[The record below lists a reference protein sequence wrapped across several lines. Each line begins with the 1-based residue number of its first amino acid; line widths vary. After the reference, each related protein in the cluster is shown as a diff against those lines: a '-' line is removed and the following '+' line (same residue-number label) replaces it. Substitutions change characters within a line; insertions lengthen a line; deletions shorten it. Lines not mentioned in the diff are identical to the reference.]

1 MKYFVGSYENKVDI
15 KSRVSLPSHFRDV
28 LNIKK
33 SNTFYIFPSPNKDCL
48 EAGGQDLIDV
58 IIHSIEE
65 NAPMFSNEEETF
77 NYIIANA
84 RPFSFD
90 STGRFVLPEEFSS
103 FAKISTSAMFVG
115 SGRRF
120 QIWNPDNYKIKNQ
133 DSRKH
138 FAEKGLTIKKPSEVV
153 ND

>member
-33 SNTFYIFPSPNKDCL
+33 SNIFYIFPSPNKDCL
-48 EAGGQDLIDV
+48 EAGGQDLIDF

-65 NAPMFSNEEETF
+65 KRPMFSNEEETF

-90 STGRFVLPEEFSS
+90 STGRFVLPKNFQVLLKYRLRLCLLVAVVVSKYGIQIIIKQKT
-103 FAKISTSAMFVG
+103 KIQG
-115 SGRRF
+115 
-120 QIWNPDNYKIKNQ
+120 KIC
-133 DSRKH
+133 
-138 FAEKGLTIKKPSEVV
+138 
-153 ND
+153 

>member
-1 MKYFVGSYENKVDI
+1 MKYFVGSYENKVDA

-33 SNTFYIFPSPNKDCL
+33 RNIFYIFPSPNKDCL
-48 EAGGQDLIDV
+48 EAGDQNLIDF
-58 IIHSIEE
+58 IIQSIEE
-65 NAPMFSNEEETF
+65 NAPMFSNDEETF

-84 RPFSFD
+84 RPCSFD

-103 FAKISTSAMFVG
+103 FAKISISALFVG

-120 QIWNPDNYKIKNQ
+120 QIWNPDNYKTKNQ
-133 DSRKH
+133 NIRKQ
-138 FAEKGLTIKKPSEVV
+138 FAEKGLTIKKPSEVI
-153 ND
+153 NE